1 MTDDLGASEARDLT
15 GTPAHETLRAYW
27 NVPPGGRRLRPAPNV
42 QGDILANLDSAYRKR
57 NDAQTEQLE
66 ERARRAWEMRE
77 QGVPMMKILET
88 LNMTTSRTLYRWWK
102 KLGFMTQLEV
112 DEVTKR

>member
-1 MTDDLGASEARDLT
+1 MNDDIGASEPRERT
-15 GTPAHETLRAYW
+15 GTPAHAKLRAYW
-27 NVPPGGRRLRPAPNV
+27 NVPPGGRRQHPAPNV
-42 QGDILANLDSAYRKR
+42 QGDILANLNSSYRKR
-57 NDAQTEQLE
+57 NAAQTVELE

-77 QGVPMMKILET
+77 QGMPMMKILET